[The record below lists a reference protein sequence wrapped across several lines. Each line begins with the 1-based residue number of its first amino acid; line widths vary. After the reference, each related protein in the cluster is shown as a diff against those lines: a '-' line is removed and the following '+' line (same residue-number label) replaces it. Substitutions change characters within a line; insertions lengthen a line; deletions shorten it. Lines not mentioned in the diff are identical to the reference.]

1 MERVPGSH
9 RDVTVFDTW
18 PNSVVENFH
27 ELPSR
32 DRSRLGAWCYTDRL
46 SYVAGDTIRLHTC
59 TTGKTYDVSIYRDG
73 ASRTDVFSQSGIS
86 GQLHETP
93 LDCSVNGCGWPVALE
108 VNVGDWKSGGYI
120 VHIRAYSENGSAVDH
135 HFPFAVR
142 AAKPSATNA
151 ILLLTC
157 TATWVAYNDWGGSNY
172 YEGIEGENRDRRAF
186 SVHTQ
191 RPFSRGFAWL
201 PEGAP
206 RIPLREPP
214 PMGAAIRHPHMEWAY
229 ANGFSKKYASS
240 GWATY
245 DRHFLRW
252 AEARGF
258 VVDVATQHDIHQ
270 NASILQGYSCIAIVG
285 HDEYWSWDMRDA
297 VDAYVEAGG
306 HVARFAGNFKWQVRV
321 EDGGTRQVCYKG
333 DAERLDPVRQTDRK
347 HLLACSWED
356 MAVRRP
362 GASTFGLNGSLGVY
376 SGWGGCAPRASGGF
390 TVYRPEHWVFEGTDL
405 YYGDQLGAQ
414 AKVFGYEV
422 DGCDYT

>member
-1 MERVPGSH
+1 VERVPGSH

-108 VNVGDWKSGGYI
+108 VNVGDWKSGGYF

-186 SVHTQ
+186 SVHMQ

-201 PEGAP
+201 AK
-206 RIPLREPP
+206 R
-214 PMGAAIRHPHMEWAY
+214 AAIMVGRYNHAHQFKRARR
-229 ANGFSKKYASS
+229 ALK
-240 GWATY
+240 
-245 DRHFLRW
+245 FLRTRLGRIIRDINRKIDGD
-252 AEARGF
+252 AALEERFRPLLILAGQVRAQDHRQRGPKVYSLHAPEVECIGKGKARAPHEFGCK
-258 VVDVATQHDIHQ
+258 VSVAT
-270 NASILQGYSCIAIVG
+270 
-285 HDEYWSWDMRDA
+285 
-297 VDAYVEAGG
+297 
-306 HVARFAGNFKWQVRV
+306 
-321 EDGGTRQVCYKG
+321 
-333 DAERLDPVRQTDRK
+333 P
-347 HLLACSWED
+347 
-356 MAVRRP
+356 
-362 GASTFGLNGSLGVY
+362 
-376 SGWGGCAPRASGGF
+376 
-390 TVYRPEHWVFEGTDL
+390 
-405 YYGDQLGAQ
+405 
-414 AKVFGYEV
+414 
-422 DGCDYT
+422 